1 MINVSVSSTQP
12 EITSPAPNKKKRDE
26 KDEGDKMD
34 LISNILDEILG
45 RCTLNSGSE
54 VELNYQCGVCGKL
67 FETEHDSQKHIDI
80 EHDDPGCQS
89 CALYEDENK
98 LQCQNIQEKDKMI
111 KQLVEK
117 GEYLVKKNMA
127 LDKEN
132 QRLKLAFK
140 ESMIEKEDIRK
151 ELKSQNGAI
160 DDILKQNVSLNDEIK
175 VKTDIIKLLTEQEKA
190 EERHEEPAEKA
201 KDEVIPRQTDK
212 EEEVVEEVQEVE
224 DDRIKY
230 KECDFK
236 TRVRT
241 YMKSHKMA
249 HEGQWKCQRGCK
261 EAFKTW
267 TILDEHHKSKHSV
280 PKAPEFKCAQCDLIF
295 TSKQHLRQHVVTKH
309 ERSNNS
315 NMPIRV
321 SCEYCGLITNSHQ
334 EMINHKRDCN
344 SEFSRVS
351 NKVCKYFL
359 NGGCLKGESCI
370 FKHPQENQER
380 APPCR
385 NGFQC

>member
-1 MINVSVSSTQP
+1 
-12 EITSPAPNKKKRDE
+12 
-26 KDEGDKMD
+26 
-34 LISNILDEILG
+34 
-45 RCTLNSGSE
+45 
-54 VELNYQCGVCGKL
+54 
-67 FETEHDSQKHIDI
+67 
-80 EHDDPGCQS
+80 
-89 CALYEDENK
+89 
-98 LQCQNIQEKDKMI
+98 
-111 KQLVEK
+111 
-117 GEYLVKKNMA
+117 
-127 LDKEN
+127 
-132 QRLKLAFK
+132 
-140 ESMIEKEDIRK
+140 
-151 ELKSQNGAI
+151 
-160 DDILKQNVSLNDEIK
+160 
-175 VKTDIIKLLTEQEKA
+175 
-190 EERHEEPAEKA
+190 
-201 KDEVIPRQTDK
+201 
-212 EEEVVEEVQEVE
+212 
-224 DDRIKY
+224 
-230 KECDFK
+230 
-236 TRVRT
+236 
-241 YMKSHKMA
+241 MKSHKMA

-359 NGGCLKGESCI
+359 NRGCLKCESCI
-370 FKHPQENQER
+370 FKHPQEIQER

-385 NGFQC
+385 NGFQCRYLANGVCIFYHRGIGVQKPRNQEQQINQPNKTFQRQPKRWCRFLEDCNRVPNCAFNHYEEDFPNLTKTNNPPIGKKSWGWEEY